1 MLTAVHV
8 LISLMPVIFFLAGL
22 VLIDSYKLVRL
33 KAVLFAL
40 AAGFLAA
47 TASYFLN
54 GWLLESSGLL
64 DSDYSKYVAPFTEE
78 GLKCI
83 WVVYLIY
90 SDRVGFTVDAAILG
104 FGIGAGFAVVENLY
118 FLSALEASTLTW
130 IIRGFGTAIMHG
142 MTTTVFAIILKSLQQ
157 REDRARWLASIIAF
171 AMAYILHSAYN
182 HAIYNSIPPLMLA
195 ASLIV
200 IAPVLISLVFA
211 QSEKQTRS
219 WLGSGFDTDQELMK
233 LLMSGDFSKSRIG
246 EYLTSLKEH
255 FEGTIVADMLCL
267 VRIRVE
273 LSIRAKGLLMM
284 REAGFEPKP
293 DEVVRAKF
301 EELAY
306 LEKTIGKTGLLA
318 IEPILKWSSQDLWQ
332 LNMLAEQ

>member
-40 AAGFLAA
+40 GAGFLAA

-54 GWLLESSGLL
+54 GWLLQSSGLV
-64 DSDYSKYVAPFTEE
+64 DSDYSKYVSPFTEE

-83 WVVYLIY
+83 WVMYLIY
-90 SDRVGFTVDAAILG
+90 SDRIGFTVDAAILG

-118 FLSALEASTLTW
+118 FLSALDASTLTW

-142 MTTTVFAIILKSLQQ
+142 VTTTVFAIILKSLKQ
-157 REDRARWLASIIAF
+157 RENRGRWTASIIAF
-171 AMAYILHSAYN
+171 AMACILHSAYN
-182 HAIYNSIPPLMLA
+182 HAIYEIPPLILA

-211 QSEKQTRS
+211 QSEKQTRT

-233 LLMSGDFSKSRIG
+233 LFVSGELSKSRIG
-246 EYLTSLKEH
+246 EYLTSLKGH